1 MIKVNMIREYNF
13 VFEITYFKSKKE
25 MNIKGE
31 MVSTGAE
38 QVILFLLEKYPSCK
52 GEVKRKRE

>member
-1 MIKVNMIREYNF
+1 MIREYNF